1 MEAIYN
7 ACNDAVW
14 QWNDE
19 TKKRELGNLKNRFL
33 IKRLPNDNNEIIG
46 FIVFRFMVDDGLPV
60 AYIWEIQVVDVG
72 RGTGSELMDNFENFL
87 KQNTAIRKIVLTVL
101 RNNEKAFRFYE
112 KRGYVIDKTSP
123 KSACYRILSKSI

>member
-1 MEAIYN
+1 MVVSSRSKLIVSVAEKLDIDKTVSSSSSSSFPSSLQVTQKISQSELEAIFSITRNNMEAIYN

-46 FIVFRFMVDDGLPV
+46 DP
-60 AYIWEIQVVDVG
+60 
-72 RGTGSELMDNFENFL
+72 
-87 KQNTAIRKIVLTVL
+87 
-101 RNNEKAFRFYE
+101 
-112 KRGYVIDKTSP
+112 
-123 KSACYRILSKSI
+123 ILL